1 MNSDKKLAS
10 VISKFV
16 KVIENSKKELSKIV
30 VGQEEIIDGIFRA
43 IICDA
48 HVLVEGVPGIAKTL
62 VAKSFA
68 EISAAKFSR
77 IQFTPD
83 LLPTDIIGI
92 TVYHEHD
99 GGGFSTLK
107 GPIFGNFVL
116 ADEINRSPPKVQSA
130 LLEAMQERQVT
141 IGKNTFELE
150 KPFIVFATQ
159 NPIESLG
166 TYPLPAAEL
175 DRFLFKLNMGYPKI
189 QEEEQILEKNVT
201 IKDFEFFSLKQ
212 MITKRALLQMQQYV
226 DEIYADDK
234 IKKYIVKIIDASR
247 NPAKYNIKLGKFI
260 EYGGS
265 PRASIGLYIGSKAD
279 ALMNGKTY
287 VVPENVKKVAYDV
300 LRHRIL
306 INYEGQSENI
316 TPEMIIDEMLSKI
329 PIP

>member
-1 MNSDKKLAS
+1 
-10 VISKFV
+10 
-16 KVIENSKKELSKIV
+16 
-30 VGQEEIIDGIFRA
+30 
-43 IICDA
+43 
-48 HVLVEGVPGIAKTL
+48 
-62 VAKSFA
+62 
-68 EISAAKFSR
+68 
-77 IQFTPD
+77 
-83 LLPTDIIGI
+83 
-92 TVYHEHD
+92 
-99 GGGFSTLK
+99 
-107 GPIFGNFVL
+107 
-116 ADEINRSPPKVQSA
+116 
-130 LLEAMQERQVT
+130 
-141 IGKNTFELE
+141 
-150 KPFIVFATQ
+150 
-159 NPIESLG
+159 
-166 TYPLPAAEL
+166 
-175 DRFLFKLNMGYPKI
+175 
-189 QEEEQILEKNVT
+189 
-201 IKDFEFFSLKQ
+201 
-212 MITKRALLQMQQYV
+212 MQQYV